1 MFKLISSFFSN
12 FTKKMKLQNFLSFFS
27 NFTKKKNLPNFLS
40 FFSNLTKK
48 KNLPNFLSFFSNL
61 DKKKK
66 LLIFAGLLLVI
77 IIVISFTQK
86 DDYKQKPTK
95 DEKTFISPNKKQPS
109 ITSQQIEKKS
119 ESIEKLPER
128 ITKQK
133 LTENSIKTE
142 KLTVKKNKPNQT
154 KQKKITSEKKE
165 TKVKKVLTLSP
176 EQTIN
181 LLHDGLKEISNTNSN
196 DSIKII
202 KLIKK
207 TYHSQI
213 MLKKIIGIK
222 WNKIEK
228 EKQNNLKNLFEEYI
242 AKNYIKRFKKIKNPI
257 FGIKETKK
265 ISENIL
271 VVKTDLLLGKESVS
285 INYLLKLDQKQWK
298 VFDVLLA
305 GSISEIATKK
315 SEFSSFLKSDDV
327 DPLIEALKIKNSQL
341 ID

>member
-1 MFKLISSFFSN
+1 
-12 FTKKMKLQNFLSFFS
+12 
-27 NFTKKKNLPNFLS
+27 
-40 FFSNLTKK
+40 
-48 KNLPNFLSFFSNL
+48 
-61 DKKKK
+61 
-66 LLIFAGLLLVI
+66 
-77 IIVISFTQK
+77 
-86 DDYKQKPTK
+86 
-95 DEKTFISPNKKQPS
+95 
-109 ITSQQIEKKS
+109 
-119 ESIEKLPER
+119 
-128 ITKQK
+128 
-133 LTENSIKTE
+133 
-142 KLTVKKNKPNQT
+142 
-154 KQKKITSEKKE
+154 
-165 TKVKKVLTLSP
+165 
-176 EQTIN
+176 
-181 LLHDGLKEISNTNSN
+181 
-196 DSIKII
+196 
-202 KLIKK
+202 
-207 TYHSQI
+207 